1 MSLPAEDD
9 CVMSEEA
16 ETPDAHD
23 GTAATREQML
33 ASLLDATRELMMAR
47 DADAICQV
55 AVDAA
60 SDRLGY
66 ELVGIH
72 LPPGAPWTEQ
82 DADTDARAGLEPV
95 AWTDALV
102 DIIGQ
107 SPPPTIE
114 PDSGVAWESFEQ
126 GTLRVY
132 DDLQT
137 ADIELMDPET
147 AFRSELHV
155 PLGRHGLLLIG
166 SAEVDE
172 FDAEDIYFARILAAN
187 TTAALDNLASRR
199 AVELREQELAR
210 QNRRL
215 EEFAGVISHDLRNP
229 LAIAQA
235 SLEMTLADDGTN
247 ELEKTRDALDRME
260 ALVDGLLTLARE
272 GRAVGDTSAVN
283 IVTVAERAWATVET
297 GDARLETEPMPE
309 LRADADRFQQ
319 LLENLFRNSVEHGAT
334 GGQPEADTPATLTV
348 TVGPLADGAGFYVAD
363 DGRGI
368 PEAERESVFEHGI
381 STAGGTGLG
390 LTIVRTIAEAH
401 GWTVTVTESDGGGAR
416 FEFRIDER

>member
-1 MSLPAEDD
+1 MDVCRVRPKEVVL
-9 CVMSEEA
+9 MSEESGP
-16 ETPDAHD
+16 PDDHD
-23 GTAATREQML
+23 GTEATRERML
-33 ASLLDATRELMMAR
+33 ASLLDATQELMMAR

-72 LPPGAPWTEQ
+72 LLPGAPRTEQ
-82 DADTDARAGLEPV
+82 EDDTDDRAGLEPV
-95 AWTDALV
+95 AWTAALV
-102 DIIGQ
+102 DIIGRA
-107 SPPPTIE
+107 PPPTIG
-114 PDSGVAWESFEQ
+114 PDSGVAWQSFEE

-132 DDLQT
+132 DDLRT
-137 ADIELMDPET
+137 ADIELMDPDT

-155 PLGRHGLLLIG
+155 PLGRHGLLIIG

-199 AVELREQELAR
+199 AVEMREQELAR

-235 SLEMTLADDGTN
+235 TLEMALEDDDMD
-247 ELEKTRDALDRME
+247 ELERTRDALDRME

-272 GRAVGDTSAVN
+272 GRGVGDTSSVD
-283 IVTVAERAWATVET
+283 IVTVAERAWATVDT
-297 GDARLETEPMPE
+297 GDARLETEPVPE
-309 LRADADRFQQ
+309 LQADPDRLQQ
-319 LLENLFRNSVEHGAT
+319 LLENLFRNSVEHGA
-334 GGQPEADTPATLTV
+334 DTTATLTV

-363 DGRGI
+363 DGSGI
-368 PEAERESVFEHGI
+368 PEAERESVFEHGT
-381 STAGGTGLG
+381 STAGSTGLG

-401 GWTVTVTESDGGGAR
+401 GWTVAATESDAGGAR
-416 FEFRIDER
+416 FEFRIDES

>member
-1 MSLPAEDD
+1 MP
-9 CVMSEEA
+9 EEA
-16 ETPDAHD
+16 GPSDDKGAADAN
-23 GTAATREQML
+23 RERVL
-33 ASLLDATRELMMAR
+33 ASLLDATRELMIAG
-47 DADAICQV
+47 DAEAICQV

-60 SDRLGY
+60 NDRLGY
-66 ELVGIH
+66 ELVGAH
-72 LPPGAPWTEQ
+72 LHPGAPLSERAAAD
-82 DADTDARAGLEPV
+82 DAPVGLESV

-114 PDSGVAWESFEQ
+114 PGVGVAWESFEE

-132 DDLQT
+132 DDLRT
-137 ADIELMDPET
+137 ADAELMDPDT

-155 PLGRHGLLLIG
+155 PLGRHGLLIIG

-199 AVELREQELAR
+199 AVERREQELAR

-235 SLEMTLADDGTN
+235 SLQMALEDDGMD
-247 ELEKTRDALDRME
+247 ELERTRDALDRME
-260 ALVDGLLTLARE
+260 SLVDGLLTLARE
-272 GRAVGDTSAVN
+272 GRGVGDISAVD
-283 IVTVAERAWATVET
+283 IVTIAERAWTTVDT
-297 GDARLETEPMPE
+297 GDARLETEPVPE
-309 LRADADRFQQ
+309 LQADPDRLQQ
-319 LLENLFRNSVEHGAT
+319 LLENLFRNSVEHGA
-334 GGQPEADTPATLTV
+334 DATAALTV
-348 TVGPLADGAGFYVAD
+348 TVGPLTAGAGFYVAD
-363 DGRGI
+363 DGSGI
-368 PEAERESVFEHGI
+368 PDAERESVFEHGV

-401 GWTVTVTESDGGGAR
+401 GWTVAATESDAGGAR
-416 FEFRIDER
+416 FEFRIGES